1 MLSQLKRRAH
11 MPTHVYLCVYL
22 LLFLYMINIHIHIK
36 HLHARTKTNHKG
48 VDGIHTHHW
57 VKGYIYTPQS
67 HKSTH
72 NRYTDEHCLFYQ
84 YILKSWKQINFRSCF
99 LAWKEESLFLMNT
112 SQRMKLELAPVFQ
125 FVLSFFLSVYSFFP
139 LCLKIRSSQTLQ
151 TFTDRSPLRTNS
163 VSRTFFSVFVWYLKT
178 RFSKYTALLHCHGSQ
193 LPIEVMPHVRDPA
206 LKF

>member
-1 MLSQLKRRAH
+1 M
-11 MPTHVYLCVYL
+11 YICVYISYY
-22 LLFLYMINIHIHIK
+22 FFIWSTYTYTSNICTPEPRQITSG
-36 HLHARTKTNHKG
+36 LM
-48 VDGIHTHHW
+48 VFIHTTES
-57 VKGYIYTPQS
+57 KETYTPQC

-112 SQRMKLELAPVFQ
+112 SQRMKSELAPVFQ

-139 LCLKIRSSQTLQ
+139 LCLKIRSSQTLE